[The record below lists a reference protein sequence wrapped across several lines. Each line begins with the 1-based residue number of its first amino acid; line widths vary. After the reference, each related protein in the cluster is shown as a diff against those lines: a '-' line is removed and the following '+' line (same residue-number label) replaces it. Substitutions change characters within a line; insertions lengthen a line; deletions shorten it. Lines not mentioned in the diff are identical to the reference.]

1 MFSTNVLSCVGEDIT
16 PVTYLFWFMQVVV
29 EEEDDEP
36 PQLADFA
43 NNTLKWSAAVQA
55 WAQRQKGDKLGKKK
69 AAGDGSK
76 KPPKKASVA
85 EPPPPPNIPSGF
97 TVPD

>member
-1 MFSTNVLSCVGEDIT
+1 MFSTNVLSFVGEDIT
-16 PVTYLFWFMQVVV
+16 PVTYLFCLMQVVV

-36 PQLADFA
+36 PQLSDFA
-43 NNTLKWSAAVQA
+43 GNTTKWSAAVQA
-55 WAQRQKGDKLGKKK
+55 WAQRQKGDKLGKTK

-76 KPPKKASVA
+76 KPPKKAAVA
-85 EPPPPPNIPSGF
+85 EPPPPPNIPCGF